1 MKKLLTLL
9 LLVVLKNLN
18 AQSPDLKTGIS
29 FNYGWTPGPN
39 EINLTWDFF
48 NVGGA
53 TANTFTIAYIASLDM
68 NIDASDYLI
77 EGVAYGGA
85 VANAFATINY
95 SVALDPDALPT
106 GNYNFIV
113 FIDYGNNV
121 TESNETNNIVK
132 FGSFNFT
139 NVSVGIKN
147 NPFSVSNL
155 MVYPNPAKE
164 ILYISFN
171 EDVSMPN
178 GNYAFY
184 DISGKQV
191 LKGNIYKKMM
201 ENKIGINIDQITPG
215 IYFLQIKNGE
225 TILETRKIRIE

>member
-1 MKKLLTLL
+1 MKKLFTLL
-9 LLVVLKNLN
+9 SLFALTTIR

-29 FNYGWTPGPN
+29 FNYGWNPGPN
-39 EINLTWDFF
+39 EIFLTWDFF

-77 EGVAYGGA
+77 EGVAYAGA

-113 FIDYGNNV
+113 FIDYGNDV

-139 NVSVGIKN
+139 NQATTIQKHQTEHSQMTV
-147 NPFSVSNL
+147 F
-155 MVYPNPAKE
+155 PNPAEGIIHITVEQQKPFKDPTYM
-164 ILYISFN
+164 L
-171 EDVSMPN
+171 
-178 GNYAFY
+178 Y
-184 DISGKQV
+184 DILGNTLLNGSLTKEASKNNTIID
-191 LKGNIYKKMM
+191 LKDIPAGV
-201 ENKIGINIDQITPG
+201 
-215 IYFLQIKNGE
+215 YFLTVKDGE
-225 TILETRKIRIE
+225 KIIGSRKIMVR